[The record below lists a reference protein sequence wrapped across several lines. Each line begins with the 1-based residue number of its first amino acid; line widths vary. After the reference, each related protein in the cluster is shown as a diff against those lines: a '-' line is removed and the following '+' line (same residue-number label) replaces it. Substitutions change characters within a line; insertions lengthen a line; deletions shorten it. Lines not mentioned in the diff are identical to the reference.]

1 MDITKDGM
9 QPIRDNSSHNSIF
22 FVLFMFVG
30 AFFMLK
36 IFVGIIVGTFRQFS
50 GTALLTDSQIRWL
63 ATKRMMQGIR
73 LKKKKPD
80 QCVRRAAHDITTN
93 SWFEG
98 FITSCILF
106 HILTLATQSPAQ
118 HNDQTLA
125 LIIIHWVV
133 TGIYTLELVMRII
146 AKSPFAFF
154 YKSEEYFWNNFDIL
168 IVAFMYIM
176 PLGIGTFQ
184 GIGVARALQ
193 FGRVTK
199 LMRYF
204 RGINHLFAVLSMSI
218 PAMLNVV
225 VLFLLMMFVFSILG
239 MQLFASVRTGPWLD
253 ELSGFSTFPQAILT
267 LFQIVAGENWIPIM
281 RDCSVEAPS
290 CSPYVDG
297 GEVASHWHD
306 TGDCGTSAGAGFFFF
321 GFFVM
326 VFCELLFL
334 FFTILLFIFF
344 DIFFSF
350 SFFPFFIF
358 QFFIFFFIISLL
370 SLPPPISISF

>member
-1 MDITKDGM
+1 MITLRGWLPVVYSAMDITKDGM

-350 SFFPFFIF
+350 SFFPFF
-358 QFFIFFFIISLL
+358 FF
-370 SLPPPISISF
+370 